1 MTHRLAD
8 RVISRR
14 SFLTAAAAAFA
25 AAALDAPSILSAPQK
40 VPTLLDHIL
49 LGSNDLD
56 TGIAF
61 VEERT
66 GVRAAF
72 GGVHSGAGTRNALLS
87 LGRNH
92 YLEIIAP
99 DPQQPASAD
108 ARDLK
113 SLEEPVL
120 VGWAVHPGDIEQF
133 AARLKERGIAATG
146 PTPGSRKRLDGR
158 VLNWR
163 TLVLKDD
170 AGGLLPFFIEW
181 GADALHPSVDAP
193 QGCSLTLFE
202 AATPSPDVLLK
213 QADQLQIDLPITQAR
228 TPHLHAIITGPKG
241 QLDVTF

>member
-1 MTHRLAD
+1 M
-8 RVISRR
+8 
-14 SFLTAAAAAFA
+14 
-25 AAALDAPSILSAPQK
+25 
-40 VPTLLDHIL
+40 LDHIL
-49 LGSNDLD
+49 LGSADLD
-56 TGIAF
+56 AGIAF

-72 GGVHSGAGTRNALLS
+72 GGVHPGAGTRNALLS
-87 LGRNH
+87 LGRNR

-113 SLEEPVL
+113 SLEKPVL
-120 VGWAVHPGDIEQF
+120 VGWAAHPGDIEQF
-133 AARLKERGIAATG
+133 AARLKEKGIAANG
-146 PTPGSRKRLDGR
+146 LKPGSRKRPDGR
-158 VLNWR
+158 VLNWK

-170 AGGLLPFFIEW
+170 ARGLLPFFIEW
-181 GADALHPSVDAP
+181 GPNALHPSADAP

-202 AATPSPDVLLK
+202 AVTPTPDVLRK
-213 QADQLQIDLPITQAR
+213 QSDQLQLDMPITQAK

>member
-1 MTHRLAD
+1 
-8 RVISRR
+8 
-14 SFLTAAAAAFA
+14 
-25 AAALDAPSILSAPQK
+25 
-40 VPTLLDHIL
+40 LLDHIL
-49 LGSNDLD
+49 LGSADLD
-56 TGIAF
+56 AGIAF

-72 GGVHSGAGTRNALLS
+72 GGVHPGAGTRNALLS
-87 LGRNH
+87 LGRNR

-113 SLEEPVL
+113 SLEKPVL
-120 VGWAVHPGDIEQF
+120 VGWAAHPGDIEQF
-133 AARLKERGIAATG
+133 AARLKEKGIAANG
-146 PTPGSRKRLDGR
+146 LKPGSRKRPDGR
-158 VLNWR
+158 VLNWK

-170 AGGLLPFFIEW
+170 ARGLLPFFIEW
-181 GADALHPSVDAP
+181 GPNALHPSADAP

-202 AATPSPDVLLK
+202 AVTPTPDVLRK
-213 QADQLQIDLPITQAR
+213 QSDQLQLDIPITQAK

>member
-1 MTHRLAD
+1 LSTRF
-8 RVISRR
+8 ISRR
-14 SFLTAAAAAFA
+14 LFLSAAGAAIA
-25 AAALDAPSILSAPQK
+25 APRILSAAQERT
-40 VPTLLDHIL
+40 PTLLDHIL
-49 LGSNDLD
+49 LGSADLD
-56 TGIAF
+56 AGIAL

-72 GGVHSGAGTRNALLS
+72 GGVHPGAGTRNALLS
-87 LGRNH
+87 LGRSR

-120 VGWAVHPGDIEQF
+120 VGWAAHPGDIEQF
-133 AARLKERGIAATG
+133 AARLKERGIATRG
-146 PTPGSRKRLDGR
+146 PNPGSRKRSDGR
-158 VLNWR
+158 VLNWK
-163 TLVLKDD
+163 TLALKDD

-181 GADALHPSVDAP
+181 GANSLHPSVDAP

-202 AATPSPDVLLK
+202 AATPRPDMLLK
-213 QADQLQIDLPITQAR
+213 QIDQLQIDLPLTQAH

>member
-1 MTHRLAD
+1 
-8 RVISRR
+8 
-14 SFLTAAAAAFA
+14 
-25 AAALDAPSILSAPQK
+25 
-40 VPTLLDHIL
+40 LLDHIL
-49 LGSNDLD
+49 LGSADLD

-72 GGVHSGAGTRNALLS
+72 GGVHPGAGTRNALLS
-87 LGRNH
+87 LGRNR

-113 SLEEPVL
+113 TLAAPVL
-120 VGWAVHPGDIEQF
+120 VGWAAHPGDIEQF
-133 AARLKERGIAATG
+133 AAILKERGIAATG
-146 PTPGSRKRLDGR
+146 PNPGSRKRPDGR
-158 VLNWR
+158 VLNWK
-163 TLVLKDD
+163 TLALKDD

-181 GADALHPSVDAP
+181 GANSLHPSVDAP

-202 AATPSPDVLLK
+202 AATPRSEVLLK
-213 QADQLQIDLPITQAR
+213 QVDQLQIDLSITQGK
-228 TPHLHAIITGPKG
+228 TPDLHAIITGPKG

>member
-1 MTHRLAD
+1 M
-8 RVISRR
+8 SRR
-14 SFLTAAAAAFA
+14 FFLAAAG
-25 AAALDAPSILSAPQK
+25 AALAAPRISWPAQRQT
-40 VPTLLDHIL
+40 PTLLDHIL
-49 LGSNDLD
+49 LGSADLD

-72 GGVHSGAGTRNALLS
+72 GGVHPGAGTRNALLS
-87 LGRNH
+87 LGRNR

-113 SLEEPVL
+113 TLVAPVL
-120 VGWAVHPGDIEQF
+120 VGWAAHPGDIEQF
-133 AARLKERGIAATG
+133 AAILKERGIAATG
-146 PTPGSRKRLDGR
+146 PNPGSRKRPDGR
-158 VLNWR
+158 VLNWK
-163 TLVLKDD
+163 TLALKDD

-181 GADALHPSVDAP
+181 GANSLHPSVDAP

-202 AATPSPDVLLK
+202 AATPRSEVLLK
-213 QADQLQIDLPITQAR
+213 QVDQLQIDLSITQGK
-228 TPHLHAIITGPKG
+228 TPDLHAIITGPKG

>member
-1 MTHRLAD
+1 
-8 RVISRR
+8 
-14 SFLTAAAAAFA
+14 
-25 AAALDAPSILSAPQK
+25 
-40 VPTLLDHIL
+40 LLDHIL
-49 LGSNDLD
+49 LGSADLD
-56 TGIAF
+56 AGIAL

-72 GGVHSGAGTRNALLS
+72 GGVHPGAGTRNALLS
-87 LGRNH
+87 LGRSR

-120 VGWAVHPGDIEQF
+120 VGWAAHPGDIEQF
-133 AARLKERGIAATG
+133 AARLKERGIATRG
-146 PTPGSRKRLDGR
+146 PNPGSRKRSDGR
-158 VLNWR
+158 VLNWK
-163 TLVLKDD
+163 TLALKDD

-181 GADALHPSVDAP
+181 GANSLHPSVDAP

-202 AATPSPDVLLK
+202 AATPRPDMLQK
-213 QADQLQIDLPITQAR
+213 QVDQLQLDLPVTQAR
-228 TPHLHAIITGPKG
+228 TPHLHAILTGPKG

>member
-1 MTHRLAD
+1 
-8 RVISRR
+8 
-14 SFLTAAAAAFA
+14 
-25 AAALDAPSILSAPQK
+25 
-40 VPTLLDHIL
+40 LLDHIL
-49 LGSNDLD
+49 LGSADLD
-56 TGIAF
+56 AGIAF

-72 GGVHSGAGTRNALLS
+72 GGVHPGAGTRNALLS
-87 LGRNH
+87 LGRNR

-113 SLEEPVL
+113 SLEKPVL
-120 VGWAVHPGDIEQF
+120 VGWAAHPGDIEQF
-133 AARLKERGIAATG
+133 AARLKEKGIAANG
-146 PTPGSRKRLDGR
+146 LKPGSRKRPDGR
-158 VLNWR
+158 VLNWK

-170 AGGLLPFFIEW
+170 ARGLLPFFIEW
-181 GADALHPSVDAP
+181 GPNALHPSADAP

-202 AATPSPDVLLK
+202 AVTPTPDVLRK
-213 QADQLQIDLPITQAR
+213 QSDQLQLDMPITQAK